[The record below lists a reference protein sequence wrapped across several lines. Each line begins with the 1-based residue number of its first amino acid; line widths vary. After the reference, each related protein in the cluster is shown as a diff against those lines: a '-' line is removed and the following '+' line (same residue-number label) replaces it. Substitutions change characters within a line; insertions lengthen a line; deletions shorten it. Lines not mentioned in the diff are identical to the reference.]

1 MSTEG
6 VAGDPRA
13 RLAKVRLTKMAGASF
28 RDQAASAIRTAVV
41 TGEIEGGKI
50 YSVPSLASRFGVSAT
65 PVREAMLDLVSE
77 GLAEP
82 VPNRGFRIIEASS
95 EDLDEIFELR
105 VFLEVPAL
113 VRLAGSL
120 STADIERFGKLAD
133 AIELAAETADLVG
146 FLEADRGFHLELLS
160 LLGNQ
165 RLVAFVDRLRMQ
177 SRLPGLEALIG
188 TAEFVSTAKEHRA
201 ILLALASGDRRRV
214 ANLMTRHLGHT
225 RGVWAGIQE

>member
-1 MSTEG
+1 
-6 VAGDPRA
+6 
-13 RLAKVRLTKMAGASF
+13 MAGASF
-28 RDQAASAIRTAVV
+28 RDQAARAIRAAVV

-50 YSVPSLASRFGVSAT
+50 YSVPSLADRFGVSAT

-82 VPNRGFRIIEASS
+82 VPNRGFRIIEASP

-120 STADIERFGKLAD
+120 SAADTKRFARLAD
-133 AIELAAETADLVG
+133 AIESTAECGDLVG
-146 FLEADRGFHLELLS
+146 FLEADRSFHLELLS

-188 TAEFVSTAKEHRA
+188 TAELISTAREHRA
-201 ILLALASGDRRRV
+201 ILLALTGGDRRRV
-214 ANLMTRHLGHT
+214 ATLMTRHLGHT